1 MSVVDRKT
9 NRRETLPADTAL
21 SHPISHPVRV
31 RILEVINERAM
42 SPSEFVDEGLVP
54 ADVAAGRSFQNQLSM
69 VAYHF
74 RGLLK
79 AGCAEIVGTRPVRG
93 AVEHT
98 YSGRAVAYFTDSQW
112 AAIPAEQRVAISRT
126 MYQGMVARFES
137 AMHARTFDSREDR
150 TLAWTPLALDERGW
164 SELHTRLVAC
174 LDEVEQIKVDA
185 RKRLA
190 ESGEQPIPATVAIA
204 GFESPPVGDAPDSA

>member
-1 MSVVDRKT
+1 MTAVDRKST
-9 NRRETLPADTAL
+9 RRETLPADTAL

-54 ADVAAGRSFQNQLSM
+54 AEIAAGRSFQNQLSM

-98 YSGRAVAYFTDSQW
+98 YRGRAVAYFSDSQW
-112 AAIPAEQRVAISRT
+112 AAIAVDQRIAISRT
-126 MYQGMVARFES
+126 VYQGLVARVES
-137 AMHARTFDSREDR
+137 SMHARTFDSREDR
-150 TLAWTPLALDERGW
+150 TLAWSPLALDERGW
-164 SELHTRLVAC
+164 AELHTRLVAC
-174 LDEVEQIKVDA
+174 LGEVEQIKVDA
-185 RKRLA
+185 RKRLQ
-190 ESGEQPIPATVAIA
+190 ESGEAPIAATFAIA
-204 GFESPPVGDAPDSA
+204 GFESPSVGDGPDSA